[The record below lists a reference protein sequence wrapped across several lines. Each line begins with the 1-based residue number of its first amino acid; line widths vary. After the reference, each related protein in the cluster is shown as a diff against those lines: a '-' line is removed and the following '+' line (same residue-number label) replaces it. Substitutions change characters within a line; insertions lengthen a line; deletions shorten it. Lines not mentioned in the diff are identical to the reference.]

1 MFILPRLGRPV
12 TLKPAHQ
19 RLRQMA
25 KILNLSPQAKT
36 RLDWFMWFSNHGQD
50 VALACRH
57 FGIPKKTWY
66 KWAKRY
72 DPLHLQS
79 LEARSRAPLRKRQRQ
94 ISAHQRLRI
103 ITLRQA
109 HLRYGKEKLVRL
121 YRDLY
126 NEPISSWH
134 VQKVIEQTGLY
145 YHPKKNARTQAK
157 RRRASAKKRITEL
170 RLTKRTGFLF
180 RIDSVVRYWAGTK
193 RYILTAVDNVSK
205 LAFAHMYTTHSSR
218 AAADFLRRL
227 HALVEGKIE
236 NVQTDNGSE
245 FHQAFERAVQELK
258 LKHVWSRVRTPKDNA
273 ANERFNRTLEEE
285 FIQLGNATP
294 EPQEFNRRLT
304 EWLVEYN
311 FKRPHQALG
320 YLSPINFI
328 YRYDR
333 LLPMYPSSTLA

>member
-1 MFILPRLGRPV
+1 MGCLCSG
-12 TLKPAHQ
+12 
-19 RLRQMA
+19 
-25 KILNLSPQAKT
+25 S
-36 RLDWFMWFSNHGQD
+36 
-50 VALACRH
+50 
-57 FGIPKKTWY
+57 
-66 KWAKRY
+66 
-72 DPLHLQS
+72 
-79 LEARSRAPLRKRQRQ
+79 
-94 ISAHQRLRI
+94 
-103 ITLRQA
+103 
-109 HLRYGKEKLVRL
+109 
-121 YRDLY
+121 
-126 NEPISSWH
+126 
-134 VQKVIEQTGLY
+134 IEQTGLY

-245 FHQAFERAVQELK
+245 FHQAFERAIQELK
-258 LKHVWSRVRTPKDNA
+258 LNHVWSRVRTPKDNA